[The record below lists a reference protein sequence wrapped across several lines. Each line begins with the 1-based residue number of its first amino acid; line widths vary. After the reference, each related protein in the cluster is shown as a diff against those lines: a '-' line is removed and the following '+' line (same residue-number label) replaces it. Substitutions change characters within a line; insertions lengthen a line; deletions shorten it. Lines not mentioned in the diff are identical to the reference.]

1 MCLAS
6 AYWSGESDQPILQ
19 DIALMLVNGDDV
31 KLQTLFGEQESVQ
44 GRVMEVDFEQSR
56 IIMER
61 RPATTST
68 SG

>member
-31 KLQTLFGEQESVQ
+31 NLQTLFGEQESVQ

>member
-6 AYWSGESDQPILQ
+6 AYWSGENDQPILQ

-56 IIMER
+56 IIVER
-61 RPATTST
+61 RPATTSAN
-68 SG
+68 G